1 MVAHRFV
8 AHGSACRVSTLADAQ
23 RPLVR
28 AALCLL
34 LAIAP
39 ALAAV
44 DGVIVNGTT
53 GQPQPNTL
61 VMLIQPTQSGMQN
74 LGTTKSD
81 AQGKFSFDNNDQT
94 GPRLIQ
100 AVFQGVQYNKMVPPG
115 MPSTG
120 LQIPVFSST
129 NKAGTAK
136 VTQHFIVLQ
145 PGEKEMTVSEGLL
158 YLGDSTLTYY
168 DPVNGSVRFY
178 VPPEATGLTT
188 VTVNP
193 AGGMPIQRPVLKT
206 KEPNVYKIDYPVR
219 PGETRFDLNYTLPTT
234 SPMIFIDKLLQT
246 DASSNLVVPNGVTA
260 KSDDLELAGQ
270 EPKTQASIYRIKNAN
285 FKVVVEGT
293 GALAAA
299 QGQSEGS
306 GDDNGQPQV
315 QEVKPRIY
323 ESMYWILGMAFA
335 ILGLGSVLLARNAAK

>member
-1 MVAHRFV
+1 MWKG
-8 AHGSACRVSTLADAQ
+8 HGMK
-23 RPLVR
+23 R
-28 AALCLL
+28 AVLCCL

-39 ALAAV
+39 AFAAV

-53 GQPQPNTL
+53 GQPEPNTV
-61 VMLIQPTQSGMQN
+61 VMLIQPTQAGMQT
-74 LGTTKSD
+74 LGSTKSD
-81 AQGKFSFDNNDQT
+81 AQGKFSFDSNDNS

-100 AVFQGVQYNKMVPPG
+100 AIFQGVQYNKMVPPG

-120 LQIPVFSST
+120 VQIPVFAST

-136 VTQHFIVLQ
+136 ETQHFIVLQ
-145 PGEKEMTVSEGLL
+145 PGDKEMTVNEGLL
-158 YLGDSTLTYY
+158 YVGDPRVTYY

-178 VPPEATGLTT
+178 VPAEAKGPIG

-193 AGGMPIQRPVLKT
+193 AGGMPIPRPALKT
-206 KEPNVYKIDYPVR
+206 KEPNIYKIDYPVR

-234 SPMIFIDKLLQT
+234 SPMIFTDKLLHA
-246 DASSNLVVPNGVTA
+246 DASSNLVVPNGVTV

-270 EPKTQASIYRIKNAN
+270 EPKTQASIYRIKNAS
-285 FKVVVEGT
+285 FKVEVDGT
-293 GALAAA
+293 GILAPPA
-299 QGQSEGS
+299 QSEGS

-315 QEVKPRIY
+315 QEVRPRIY

>member
-1 MVAHRFV
+1 MWKGHGMRF
-8 AHGSACRVSTLADAQ
+8 AW
-23 RPLVR
+23 
-28 AALCLL
+28 LL

-39 ALAAV
+39 AFGAV

-53 GQPQPNTL
+53 GQPQPGTV
-61 VMLIQPTQSGMQN
+61 VMLIQPTQAGMQT

-81 AQGKFSFDNNDQT
+81 AQGKFSFDNNDNS

-100 AVFQGVQYNKMVPPG
+100 AIFQGVQYNKMVPPG

-120 LQIPVFSST
+120 VQIPVFAST

-136 VTQHFIVLQ
+136 ETQHFIVLQ
-145 PGEKEMTVSEGLL
+145 PGDKEMTVNEGLL
-158 YLGDSTLTYY
+158 YVGDPNATYY

-178 VPPEATGLTT
+178 VPPEVKGPIS

-193 AGGMPIQRPVLKT
+193 AGGMPIPRPALKT
-206 KEPNVYKIDYPVR
+206 KDPGVYKIDYPVR

-234 SPMIFIDKLLQT
+234 SPMIFTDKLLNP

-270 EPKTQASIYRIKNAN
+270 EPKTQASIYRIKNAS
-285 FKVVVEGT
+285 FKVEVDGT
-293 GALAAA
+293 GILAGA
-299 QGQSEGS
+299 GQSEGS
-306 GDDNGQPQV
+306 ADDNGQPQV
-315 QEVKPRIY
+315 EEVKPRIY

-335 ILGLGSVLLARNAAK
+335 ILGLGSVLLARNAAKAK

>member
-1 MVAHRFV
+1 MRKGYGLMRF
-8 AHGSACRVSTLADAQ
+8 
-23 RPLVR
+23 
-28 AALCLL
+28 ALSLL
-34 LAIAP
+34 LTIAP
-39 ALAAV
+39 AFAAV

-53 GQPQPNTL
+53 GQPQPNTV
-61 VMLIQPTQSGMQN
+61 VMLIQPTQAGMQT
-74 LGTTKSD
+74 LGSTKSD
-81 AQGKFSFDNNDQT
+81 AQGKFSFDNNDQS

-100 AVFQGVQYNKMVPPG
+100 AIFQGVQYNKMVPPG

-120 LQIPVFSST
+120 VQIPVFAST
-129 NKAGTAK
+129 NKEGTAK
-136 VTQHFIVLQ
+136 ETQHFIVLQ
-145 PGEKEMTVSEGLL
+145 PGDKEMTVSEGLL
-158 YLGDSTLTYY
+158 YVGDPSLTYY

-178 VPPEATGLTT
+178 VPPEVKGPIG

-193 AGGMPIQRPVLKT
+193 AGGMPIQRPALKT

-234 SPMIFIDKLLQT
+234 SPMIFTDQLLHA
-246 DASSNLVVPNGVTA
+246 DAASNLVVPNGVTA

-270 EPKTQASIYRIKNAN
+270 EPKTQASIYRIKKAS
-285 FKVVVEGT
+285 FKVEVEGT
-293 GALAAA
+293 GILA
-299 QGQSEGS
+299 QSEGS

-323 ESMYWILGMAFA
+323 QSMYWILGMAFA

>member
-1 MVAHRFV
+1 MTRF
-8 AHGSACRVSTLADAQ
+8 
-23 RPLVR
+23 
-28 AALCLL
+28 ALSLF

-39 ALAAV
+39 AFAAV

-53 GQPQPNTL
+53 GKPEPNTV
-61 VMLIQPTQSGMQN
+61 VMLIQPTQAGMQT
-74 LGTTKSD
+74 LGSTKSD
-81 AQGKFSFDNNDQT
+81 AEGKFSFDNNDAS

-100 AVFQGVQYNKMVPPG
+100 AVFDGVQYNKMVPPG
-115 MPSTG
+115 MPSSG
-120 LQIPVFSST
+120 IQIPVFAAT

-136 VTQHFIVLQ
+136 ETQHFIVLQ

-158 YLGDSTLTYY
+158 YVGDPNMTYY

-178 VPPEATGLTT
+178 VPPEAKGPIG

-193 AGGMPIQRPVLKT
+193 AGGMPIPRPALKT
-206 KEPNVYKIDYPVR
+206 KDPNIYKIDYPVR
-219 PGETRFDLNYTLPTT
+219 PGETRFDLNYTVPTT
-234 SPMIFIDKLLQT
+234 TPMVFTDQLLHA
-246 DASSNLVVPNGVTA
+246 DAASNLVVPNGVTV
-260 KSDDLELAGQ
+260 KSDDLELAGT
-270 EPKTQASIYRIKNAN
+270 EPKTQASIYRIKSAS
-285 FKVVVEGT
+285 FKVQVDGM
-293 GALAAA
+293 GIL

-335 ILGLGSVLLARNAAK
+335 ILGLGSLLLARNAAK

>member
-1 MVAHRFV
+1 MR
-8 AHGSACRVSTLADAQ
+8 RL
-23 RPLVR
+23 L
-28 AALCLL
+28 LCSL

-39 ALAAV
+39 AFAAV

-53 GQPQPNTL
+53 GRPQPNTV
-61 VMLIQPTQSGMQN
+61 VMLIQPSQAGMQT

-81 AQGKFSFDNNDQT
+81 AQGKFSFDNNDAQ

-100 AVFQGVQYNKMVPPG
+100 AIFQGVQYNRMVPPG

-120 LQIPVFSST
+120 LQIPVFAST

-136 VTQHFIVLQ
+136 VAQHFIVLQ

-158 YLGDSTLTYY
+158 YVGDPNLTFN

-178 VPPEATGLTT
+178 VPPEAMGLTS

-193 AGGMPIQRPVLKT
+193 AGGMPIQRPALKT
-206 KEPNVYKIDYPVR
+206 KDPNIYKVDYPVR
-219 PGETRFDLNYTLPTT
+219 PGETRFDINYTVPTT
-234 SPMIFIDKLLQT
+234 NPMTFAGKEIHPE
-246 DASSNLVVPNGVTA
+246 ASSNLVVPSGVTA
-260 KSDDLELAGQ
+260 KSDDLQLVGQ
-270 EPKTQASIYRIKNAN
+270 EPKTQASIYRIKNAS
-285 FKVVVEGT
+285 FKVEVDGI
-293 GALAAA
+293 GSL
-299 QGQSEGS
+299 QQSEGS
-306 GDDNGQPQV
+306 ADDSGQPQV

-323 ESMYWILGMAFA
+323 ESLYWILGMAFA

>member
-1 MVAHRFV
+1 MILF
-8 AHGSACRVSTLADAQ
+8 SFSLI
-23 RPLVR
+23 
-28 AALCLL
+28 

-39 ALAAV
+39 VFAAV

-53 GQPQPNTL
+53 GKPEPNTV
-61 VMLIQPTQSGMQN
+61 VMLIQPTQAGMQT
-74 LGTTKSD
+74 LGSTKSD
-81 AQGKFSFDNNDQT
+81 AEGKFSFDNNDAS

-100 AVFQGVQYNKMVPPG
+100 AVFDGVQYNKMVPPG
-115 MPSTG
+115 MPSSG
-120 LQIPVFSST
+120 IQIPVFAAT

-136 VTQHFIVLQ
+136 ETQHFIVLQ

-158 YLGDSTLTYY
+158 YVGDPNMTYY

-178 VPPEATGLTT
+178 VPPEAKGPIG

-193 AGGMPIQRPVLKT
+193 AGGMPIPRPALKT
-206 KEPNVYKIDYPVR
+206 KDPNIYKIDYPVR
-219 PGETRFDLNYTLPTT
+219 PGETRFDLNYTVPTT
-234 SPMIFIDKLLQT
+234 TPMTFTDQLLHA
-246 DASSNLVVPNGVTA
+246 DAASNLVVPNGVTV
-260 KSDDLELAGQ
+260 KSDDLELAGT
-270 EPKTQASIYRIKNAN
+270 EPKTQASIYRIKSAS
-285 FKVVVEGT
+285 FKVQVDGM
-293 GALAAA
+293 GIL

-335 ILGLGSVLLARNAAK
+335 ILGLGSLLLARNAAK

>member
-1 MVAHRFV
+1 MRKGDVVVR
-8 AHGSACRVSTLADAQ
+8 SAF
-23 RPLVR
+23 
-28 AALCLL
+28 CLL

-39 ALAAV
+39 AFPAV

-53 GQPQPNTL
+53 GQPEPNTTVL
-61 VMLIQPTQSGMQN
+61 LIQPTQAGMQT

-81 AQGKFSFDNNDQT
+81 AQGKFSFDDNSAQ

-100 AVFQGVQYNKMVPPG
+100 AVFQGVQYNHMVPPG

-120 LQIPVFSST
+120 LQIPVFAST

-158 YLGDSTLTYY
+158 YVGDPSLTYY

-178 VPPEATGLTT
+178 VPPEAKGLTS

-193 AGGMPIQRPVLKT
+193 AGGMPIQRPALKT
-206 KEPNVYKIDYPVR
+206 KEPNVYKVDYPVR
-219 PGETRFDLNYTLPTT
+219 PGETRFDINYTMPTA
-234 SPMIFIDKLLQT
+234 SPMVFSDKEIHPE
-246 DASSNLVVPNGVTA
+246 AASNLVVPSGVTA
-260 KSDDLELAGQ
+260 KSDDLDLAGT
-270 EPKTQASIYRIKNAN
+270 EPKTQASIYRIKNAS
-285 FKVVVEGT
+285 FKVEVQGT
-293 GALAAA
+293 GLLQQA
-299 QGQSEGS
+299 EGS
-306 GDDNGQPQV
+306 ADDNGQPQV

-323 ESMYWILGMAFA
+323 ESLYWILGMAFA